1 MGYFLS
7 VPPMPNRTELRK
19 SFIRKRNLVCQRN
32 GKWGIALSS
41 CQLEKTVFL
50 DTTLRDGEQTPGVS
64 LKPEDKLR
72 IAKRLDELGVNII
85 EAGSAIASKGEVKA
99 IGLIAKEGLK
109 AEICSFARILRED
122 IDAVVSS
129 DAQSVHLVVPTSPTH
144 LKYQLKKTKKEILE
158 MVVDTVQYAKDH
170 GLIVELS
177 AEDASRSD
185 MGFLK
190 KVFAAGVEVKADRI
204 CACDTVGVLT
214 PDRSYAFYHDLSSSF
229 NVPVSVHCHNDFG
242 MAVANSIAGIQ
253 GGAREVHVTV
263 NGLGERAG
271 NAALEEVVMSLISLH
286 KVKIPIKT
294 QLLYSTSRL
303 VSRLTGIPVQP
314 NKAIVGDNAFTH
326 QAGIHTHGV
335 LASPS
340 TYEPIPPEMVGLRRR
355 FSAGKLSGIHGIRA
369 FLEGLE
375 LKPTDSQ
382 MKDIFSRVKTLGDRG
397 KKITDVDLYSIAEMV
412 MNLPQVRPIRLNEL
426 SVMTGNKVTPTAV
439 VTIDLEGRLLT
450 EAAVGNGPVDA
461 AINAINRAV
470 SQETEIV
477 LESYNVKA
485 ITGGTDA
492 AVEVTV
498 QLRKRNATVTST
510 GVHSDIVM
518 ASVEAMLNGMGVLTA
533 STARNRLNQKEGSRE
548 S

>member
-1 MGYFLS
+1 M
-7 VPPMPNRTELRK
+7 
-19 SFIRKRNLVCQRN
+19 
-32 GKWGIALSS
+32 
-41 CQLEKTVFL
+41 EKTIFL

-72 IAKRLDELGVNII
+72 IAKRLDELGVHII
-85 EAGSAIASKGEVKA
+85 EAGSAIASEGEVKA
-99 IGLIAKEGLK
+99 IRLIVKEGLK

-122 IDAVVSS
+122 IDAIVRS

-144 LKYQLKKTKKEILE
+144 LKYRLKKTEDRILE

-177 AEDASRSD
+177 TEDASRSE
-185 MGFLK
+185 MSFLK
-190 KVFAAGVEVKADRI
+190 KVFTAGVEAKADRL

-214 PDRSYAFYHDLSSSF
+214 PDRSYAFYHELSSSF
-229 NVPVSVHCHNDFG
+229 TVPISVHCHNDFG
-242 MAVANSIAGIQ
+242 MAVANSIAGLQ

-271 NAALEEVVMSLISLH
+271 NAALEEVVMSLIALH
-286 KVKIPIKT
+286 KVKLPIKT

-314 NKAIVGDNAFTH
+314 NKAITGDNAFTH
-326 QAGIHTHGV
+326 QTGIHTHGI
-335 LASPS
+335 LAAPS
-340 TYEPIPPEMVGLRRR
+340 TYEPIPPEMVGAHRR
-355 FSAGKLSGIHGIRA
+355 FSTGKLSGAHGIRA

-382 MKDIFSRVKTLGDRG
+382 LKEISTRVKVLGDKG
-397 KKITDVDLYSIAEMV
+397 KKMTDVDLYSIAETV
-412 MNLPQVRPIRLNEL
+412 MNIPKVRPIKLREL
-426 SVMTGNKVTPTAV
+426 SVMTGNKITPTAA
-439 VTIDLEGRLLT
+439 VTIDLDGKSLT

-461 AINAINRAV
+461 ALNAINKAV
-470 SQETEIV
+470 SQATEIV
-477 LESYNVKA
+477 LEDYSVKA
-485 ITGGTDA
+485 ITGGTNA
-492 AVEVTV
+492 TVEVTV
-498 QLRKRNATVTST
+498 QLRKGNSTITSM

-518 ASVEAMLNGMGVLTA
+518 ASVEAMLNGMSVLEA
-533 STARNRLNQKEGSRE
+533 STARSRLNHDKRNGKNSVFPDSAGS